1 MAFKMAGAP
10 FQNGR
15 PTKKERLNKR
25 ADKAHERGYNRGA
38 DIAGYRTVAEPR
50 TLSTMEIPMTAREMK
65 LREKAVEAGK
75 PKEKKP
81 KVKSLGHKRTLL
93 PQSVVPKGIKRNKCG
108 KGKCPK
114 VSWLQGGNSR

>member
-15 PTKKERLNKR
+15 PTKKERLNNR

-75 PKEKKP
+75 PQEEKPKIVSVGQKKP
-81 KVKSLGHKRTLL
+81 IGQRKV
-93 PQSVVPKGIKRNKCG
+93 PQTIKKVVDKIK
-108 KGKCPK
+108 KGKVCKGSWCTPK
-114 VSWLQGGNSR
+114 K

>member
-1 MAFKMAGAP
+1 MKGAP
-10 FQNGR
+10 FPKGR
-15 PTKKERLNKR
+15 PTKKERLEKR
-25 ADKAHERGYNRGA
+25 ADKAHERGYKRGA

-81 KVKSLGHKRTLL
+81 KVKNQGHKRTLL
-93 PQSVVPKGIKRNKCG
+93 PQSVVPKGVKGKKCG
-108 KGKCPK
+108 KGKKCPK

>member
-1 MAFKMAGAP
+1 MAFKMKGSP
-10 FQNGR
+10 LQKER

-25 ADKAHERGYNRGA
+25 ADKAHERGYNKGA

-75 PKEKKP
+75 PEEKKP
-81 KVKSLGHKRTLL
+81 KIKSLGSGKTFL
-93 PQSVVPKGIKRNKCG
+93 PKSVVPKAIKRKKRRSG
-108 KGKCPK
+108 KPCKG
-114 VSWLQGGNSR
+114 SWC

>member
-1 MAFKMAGAP
+1 MTNAP
-10 FQNGR
+10 FNTGR
-15 PTKKERLNKR
+15 PTRKQRLLKR
-25 ADKAHERGYNRGA
+25 ADKAHDRGYKNGA
-38 DIAGYRTVAEPR
+38 EIAGYRTVAEPR

-81 KVKSLGHKRTLL
+81 KVKNQGHKRTLL
-93 PQSVVPKGIKRNKCG
+93 PQSVVPRGVKRKKCG
-108 KGKCPK
+108 KGKSCP

>member
-1 MAFKMAGAP
+1 MAFKMKGAP
-10 FQNGR
+10 FNNGR

-25 ADKAHERGYNRGA
+25 ADKAHERGYKRGA
-38 DIAGYRTVAEPR
+38 EIAGYRTVAEPR

-75 PKEKKP
+75 PKEKKT
-81 KVKSLGHKRTLL
+81 KVKNLGHKRTR
-93 PQSVVPKGIKRNKCG
+93 GRKRNKCG
-108 KGKCPK
+108 KRRSCGE

>member
-1 MAFKMAGAP
+1 MKGAP

-65 LREKAVEAGK
+65 LREKAAEAGK

-81 KVKSLGHKRTLL
+81 KIVSVGQKKPIGQRKVPQTIKKVVKK
-93 PQSVVPKGIKRNKCG
+93 IF
-108 KGKCPK
+108 KGKVCK
-114 VSWLQGGNSR
+114 GSWC

>member
-1 MAFKMAGAP
+1 MAFKMKGAP
-10 FQNGR
+10 FNNGR
-15 PTKKERLNKR
+15 PTKKERLEKG
-25 ADKAHERGYNRGA
+25 ADKAHERGYKRGA
-38 DIAGYRTVAEPR
+38 EIAGYRTVAEPR

-75 PKEKKP
+75 PKEKKT
-81 KVKSLGHKRTLL
+81 KVKSQGHKKTLL
-93 PQSVVPKGIKRNKCG
+93 PQSGVPRGRKKSKCG

>member
-1 MAFKMAGAP
+1 MAFKMAGSP

-15 PTKKERLNKR
+15 PTKKERLNNR

-75 PKEKKP
+75 PREKKP
-81 KVKSLGHKRTLL
+81 KVKSLGSDKTFL
-93 PQSVVPKGIKRNKCG
+93 PKSVVPKAIKRKKHK
-108 KGKCPK
+108 KGRCVGAWCK
-114 VSWLQGGNSR
+114 